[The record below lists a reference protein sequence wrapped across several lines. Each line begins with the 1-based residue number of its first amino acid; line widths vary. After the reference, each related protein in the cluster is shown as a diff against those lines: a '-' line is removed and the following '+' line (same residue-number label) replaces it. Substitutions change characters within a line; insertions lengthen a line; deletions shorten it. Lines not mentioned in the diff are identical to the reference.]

1 MMITKNREFLCLL
14 TAAALLLFSGQ
25 AAVFGAAFSS
35 SEADDGIY
43 SADRQASSRSLIVV
57 EDEPD
62 TVDFQ
67 CTTVYYTVAANVFD
81 RLVEM
86 GSDGEG
92 GMKILPSL
100 AESFEISEDGCSYSF
115 HLRPDISFSNG
126 SPLTSS
132 DVLYSFTRLLT
143 HKDSSSRDIVEG
155 IEGAFALE
163 RGETDK
169 LEGFQIVSDQDFVI
183 TLSEPFAAFLAC
195 LSMPAASILDEETT
209 EKAGDRFGLDVECT
223 VGTGPFILKEW
234 VPGKGM
240 LLKANPECWSGPPA
254 SDGLEW
260 RFLTEPEEVRK
271 LFDNGELDIL
281 DLDDLNMSA
290 DYYLHGDIYQSRLEE
305 VSRVSINFIAL
316 NGSVS
321 PLDDPRVRRAL
332 QLSLDRSLL
341 LDIVYGGKGR
351 IENGIFPFGLYGH
364 DPELPEIPCD
374 TEGAKKLLKEAGYP
388 DGFDLTF
395 SIRSSSS
402 QSEMELAEFAAAMWE
417 KAGIRVE
424 IDVIDEEE
432 FMSRRKN
439 GELASYLGSW
449 MADYNDPDNF
459 LYPFFGNRENT
470 DSRSLCYQDEEIM
483 ERVRKARSI
492 LDEETRIR
500 EYQEL
505 ERIIIQEDAAWIPL
519 FSRFHYYVLGENL
532 EGFRT
537 SWNGSVKNNYRYM
550 YVSED

>member
-1 MMITKNREFLCLL
+1 MMITKNRSFLCLL
-14 TAAALLLFSGQ
+14 TAAALLLFSGHGT
-25 AAVFGAAFSS
+25 VFGASFSS

-43 SADRQASSRSLIVV
+43 GHDGQSSSRFLTVV

-67 CTTVYYTVAANVFD
+67 CTTIYYTVAANVFD

-86 GSDGEG
+86 ESDGEG
-92 GMKILPSL
+92 GIKIVPSL
-100 AESFEISEDGCSYSF
+100 AESLEISEDGCCYSF
-115 HLRPDISFSNG
+115 RLRPDISFSNG

-143 HKDSSSRDIVEG
+143 HKDSSSRDILEG

-163 RGETDK
+163 HGETDT
-169 LEGFQIVSDQDFVI
+169 LEGFQIVSDRDFVI
-183 TLSEPFAAFLAC
+183 TLSEPLAAFPAC

-209 EKAGDRFGLDVECT
+209 ENAGDRFGLDVEST

-240 LLKANPECWSGPPA
+240 LLKANADCWSGPPA
-254 SDGLEW
+254 SAGMEW
-260 RFLTEPEEVRK
+260 RFLTESEEVRK

-290 DYYLHGDIYQSRLEE
+290 DFYFHGDIYQSRLEE
-305 VSRVSINFIAL
+305 VSRVGISFIAL

-341 LDIVYGGKGR
+341 LDIVYGGNGR
-351 IENGIFPFGLYGH
+351 IENGILPYGLYGH
-364 DPELPEIPCD
+364 DPELPEIPFD
-374 TEGAKKLLKEAGYP
+374 TEGAKKLLEEAGYP

-402 QSEMELAEFAAAMWE
+402 QNDMELAEYAAAMWE

-424 IDVIDEEE
+424 IDVIGEEE
-432 FMSRRKN
+432 FMSRRKS

-459 LYPFFGNRENT
+459 LYTFFGNRENT

-492 LDEETRIR
+492 LDEEARIR

-505 ERIIIQEDAAWIPL
+505 ERIIVQEDAAWIPL
-519 FSRFHYYVLGENL
+519 FSRYHYYILGEGL

-550 YVSED
+550 YVSGD